1 MNIITL
7 PITEKVLLILL
18 FFSWLI
24 QLTFFLKRVLPLAFY
39 KQKEGN
45 IQAYPPVSVIICA
58 KNEAENLRKFLPTIL
73 NQDYPD
79 FEVIDNNDCSEDDTE
94 SVLAKLKLEYPHLYS
109 TNIPLDKIFSHG
121 KKLAISLGIKAAK
134 HDHMAFTDADCKA
147 ESDKW
152 LQQLMGGFS
161 DPTKEIVLGFGGYE
175 KKKGFTNLLV
185 RYDTFFAAIQYLG
198 YALSGKPYM
207 GVGRN
212 LAYKKSLFTKNNGLQ
227 SHIHIASG
235 DDDLFISETA
245 TKNNTSVVIYP
256 TAHTTSVPPH
266 TLREWKDQKS
276 RHLTTANHHK
286 KRIQFSLLL
295 EISSRIILLSIAIY
309 LIFFNIFAL
318 LATFAI
324 VSKYMIQLFLWKKAA
339 KQLNQGN
346 LYWSVLF
353 FDWFHPIIL
362 LWAYSGNIR
371 RNKKRWK

>member
-18 FFSWLI
+18 FFSWLV

-79 FEVIDNNDCSEDDTE
+79 FEVIVVNDCSEDETE
-94 SVLAKLKLEYPHLYS
+94 SVLAKLKLEHPHLYS

-134 HDHMAFTDADCKA
+134 HDYMAFSDADCKA

-152 LQQLMGGFS
+152 LQQIMGGFS
-161 DPTKEIVLGFGGYE
+161 DPSKEIVLGFGGYE
-175 KKKGFTNLLV
+175 KQKGFTNLLV

-245 TKNNTSVVIYP
+245 TKNNTAVVIYP
-256 TAHTTSVPPH
+256 TAHTTSVPPR

-276 RHLTTANHHK
+276 RHLTTATRHK

-324 VSKYMIQLFLWKKAA
+324 VSKFMIQLFLWKKAA